1 MINADR
7 FLMIS
12 GQRGYFYEQ
21 KNFFQQEVERLN
33 EMFKKNYYK
42 RQKWKNKYYE
52 LNNELIQTKNKLEKE
67 IESLRE
73 KVKLT
78 LLS

>member
-1 MINADR
+1 
-7 FLMIS
+7 MIS

-21 KNFFQQEVERLN
+21 KNFFQQEVDRLN

-73 KVKLT
+73 KVKN
-78 LLS
+78 

>member
-1 MINADR
+1 
-7 FLMIS
+7 MIS